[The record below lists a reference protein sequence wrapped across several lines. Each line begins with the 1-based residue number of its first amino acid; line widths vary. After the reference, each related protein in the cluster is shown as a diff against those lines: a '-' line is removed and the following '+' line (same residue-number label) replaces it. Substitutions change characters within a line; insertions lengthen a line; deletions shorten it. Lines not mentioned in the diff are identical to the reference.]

1 MLSKVPQLEYVY
13 VIGVSELIVRAAK
26 HLFTTYMQGVE
37 MMGLSAAI
45 AHFLNCF
52 LGSNPTPV
60 VTNSTI
66 LHCIRLGLNPMFV
79 GL

>member
-1 MLSKVPQLEYVY
+1 MGKIIVMLAKVPMLEYVY

-52 LGSNPTPV
+52 LGSNPSPAV
-60 VTNSTI
+60 LELV
-66 LHCIRLGLNPMFV
+66 FYE
-79 GL
+79 

>member
-1 MLSKVPQLEYVY
+1 MLSKVQQLEYVY

-26 HLFTTYMQGVE
+26 HLFTSYMQGVE

-52 LGSNPTPV
+52 LGSNPSPV
-60 VTNSTI
+60 VRRNITRSDGSPSLRFT
-66 LHCIRLGLNPMFV
+66 
-79 GL
+79 